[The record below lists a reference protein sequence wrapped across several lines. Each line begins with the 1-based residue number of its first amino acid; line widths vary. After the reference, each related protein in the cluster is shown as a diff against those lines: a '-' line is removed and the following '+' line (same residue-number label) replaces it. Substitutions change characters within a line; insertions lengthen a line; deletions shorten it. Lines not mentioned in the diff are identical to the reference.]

1 MKVYAPA
8 TNKGRHL
15 AGHDVHHK
23 TADMPKPGANMQ
35 AKRLK
40 KAARRE
46 GRDQATADAARKQGA
61 NHDNT

>member
-1 MKVYAPA
+1 MKVYSPA

-23 TADMPKPGANMQ
+23 TADMPKPGADMQ

-46 GRDQATADAARKQGA
+46 GRIQAATEAAHGIKGADHA
-61 NHDNT
+61 